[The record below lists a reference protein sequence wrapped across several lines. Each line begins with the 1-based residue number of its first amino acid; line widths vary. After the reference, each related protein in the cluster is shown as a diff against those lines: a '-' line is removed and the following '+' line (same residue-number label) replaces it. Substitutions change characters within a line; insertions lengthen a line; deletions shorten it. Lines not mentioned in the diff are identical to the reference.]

1 MDTNVKRREW
11 VKTAA
16 IIFLAV
22 LLVLTFFSNTI
33 MNASLPEV
41 ATQQVTQGTINAKI
55 RASGTITANETYNVK
70 LAQSR
75 KIESVKCKVGQA
87 VNAGDVLFVL
97 EAQES
102 DELKQ
107 AKADLE
113 SKELDYQKSLIT
125 ASNDSA
131 QEDRDVQK
139 LRDAYNEAL
148 TIYNQYSSMDA
159 SQIATAK
166 AKADAKKK
174 ELDRAKKDAD
184 EALAEAQADED
195 YTTAKAE
202 IATLEGTITSK
213 KADMDSLQEQIDDL
227 NLNGSTTPSELT
239 QEIQAK
245 QTELDKLLG
254 KYARKL
260 ASYETDYKYLSD
272 LADGRES
279 IMQAYVD
286 DLTLLAKKLSEK
298 GVGKPTY
305 SEDGTEIP
313 ATLSAEDRAK
323 QLKIAYTELKPYY
336 DEKAKLEEE
345 LAALKDQMKG
355 AEEDVTVNEQIDK
368 LQKKYNKAASELAT
382 AKTKLSSAKRSVE
395 TQEAL
400 IKRLKAHADELA
412 EQVEDQADV
421 ISDLESASSA
431 AETVKTAKTALE
443 DKLFEMNKGDTV
455 ALDMQAAKKAIEE
468 AKANIEKLTKDA
480 DAQEVTAKVGGT
492 IASVTVT
499 AGDTASADT
508 AIATINQ
515 TDRGFTVKLSI
526 TNEQAKKV
534 KVGDTAELVN
544 YWGDATATLE
554 TIGNDPQNPQ
564 KNRQLTFRL
573 TGSDI
578 QPDSNITLA
587 IGQQSASY
595 DAIVPTS
602 AIRTDNNGSF
612 VLAIVSKSTPL
623 STRYTATRVDVQVL
637 ASDDKS
643 SAVSGI
649 GSGEFVITTSTKP
662 IEAGTQVRLAENG

>member
-102 DELKQ
+102 DELKA
-107 AKADLE
+107 AKTDLE
-113 SKELDYQKSLIT
+113 AKELDYQKSLIT

-148 TIYNQYSSMDA
+148 TIYNQYSSMDPSSIA
-159 SQIATAK
+159 VAKIKAEETLKEYNKDLETAQKALDTIKNSTEYKNLESQIADLEKTLEPLKTAADSAKATLEATLESLYTGDWDKISDVEDVIDDCNDRITSAQDAIKRALSSNPEVTLNKYLYLVDKYEDDYLRVLAIFGNNTDAAKVAIIESPNSQQFKQKLIEGNYADEKTVDAVADPLITAFSSLYEYYSLAEADVIKLSK
-166 AKADAKKK
+166 AKAELAYAEAYLAYKKAAVGSEDLQK
-174 ELDRAKKDAD
+174 KYKVKQSEIERYELDVERAQQNVNDQKEK
-184 EALAEAQADED
+184 
-195 YTTAKAE
+195 
-202 IATLEGTITSK
+202 
-213 KADMDSLQEQIDDL
+213 
-227 NLNGSTTPSELT
+227 
-239 QEIQAK
+239 
-245 QTELDKLLG
+245 
-254 KYARKL
+254 
-260 ASYETDYKYLSD
+260 
-272 LADGRES
+272 
-279 IMQAYVD
+279 VD
-286 DLTLLAKKLSEK
+286 DLT
-298 GVGKPTY
+298 
-305 SEDGTEIP
+305 
-313 ATLSAEDRAK
+313 SA
-323 QLKIAYTELKPYY
+323 
-336 DEKAKLEEE
+336 
-345 LAALKDQMKG
+345 
-355 AEEDVTVNEQIDK
+355 
-368 LQKKYNKAASELAT
+368 AT
-382 AKTKLSSAKRSVE
+382 A
-395 TQEAL
+395 
-400 IKRLKAHADELA
+400 AD
-412 EQVEDQADV
+412 
-421 ISDLESASSA
+421 
-431 AETVKTAKTALE
+431 TVKSTKTALE
-443 DKLFEMNKGDTV
+443 DKLFEMNKGDTA

-515 TDRGFTVKLSI
+515 TDRGFTVKISI

-649 GSGEFVITTSTKP
+649 GSGEFVVTTSTKP

>member
-102 DELKQ
+102 DELKA
-107 AKADLE
+107 AKTDLE
-113 SKELDYQKSLIT
+113 AKELDYQKSLIT

-148 TIYNQYSSMDA
+148 TIYNQYSSMDPSSIA
-159 SQIATAK
+159 VAKIKAEETLKEYNKDLETAQKELQAAQNNEEYKNIEAQITELETKLEPLKTAVDKAKENVETVTQRTFDGNTDSVSSLEKQIAKCKEDIKTALG
-166 AKADAKKK
+166 D
-174 ELDRAKKDAD
+174 LDAD
-184 EALAEAQADED
+184 RYEYLAN
-195 YTTAKAE
+195 K
-202 IATLEGTITSK
+202 
-213 KADMDSLQEQIDDL
+213 
-227 NLNGSTTPSELT
+227 
-239 QEIQAK
+239 
-245 QTELDKLLG
+245 
-254 KYARKL
+254 
-260 ASYETDYKYLSD
+260 YETDYLLLLRLYSNNYTEINNDLNEEGLGNLQKKLIDSGNATSLNASSRADELKIAYANLKDYYAKVSDKQEKLSELNAKLAYAEAKKEYDDAKSGSESLQTKYDTMKAALERYQLD
-272 LADGRES
+272 VERAQQNVDDQKEK
-279 IMQAYVD
+279 VD
-286 DLTLLAKKLSEK
+286 DLT
-298 GVGKPTY
+298 
-305 SEDGTEIP
+305 
-313 ATLSAEDRAK
+313 SA
-323 QLKIAYTELKPYY
+323 
-336 DEKAKLEEE
+336 
-345 LAALKDQMKG
+345 
-355 AEEDVTVNEQIDK
+355 
-368 LQKKYNKAASELAT
+368 AT
-382 AKTKLSSAKRSVE
+382 A
-395 TQEAL
+395 
-400 IKRLKAHADELA
+400 AD
-412 EQVEDQADV
+412 
-421 ISDLESASSA
+421 
-431 AETVKTAKTALE
+431 TVKSTKTALE
-443 DKLFEMNKGDTV
+443 DKLFEMNKGDTA

-515 TDRGFTVKLSI
+515 TDRGFTVKISI

-554 TIGNDPQNPQ
+554 AIGNDPQNPQ

>member
-102 DELKQ
+102 DELKA
-107 AKADLE
+107 AKTDLE
-113 SKELDYQKSLIT
+113 AKELDYQKSLIT

-148 TIYNQYSSMDA
+148 TIYNQYSSMDPSSIA
-159 SQIATAK
+159 VAKIKAEEALKEYNKDLETAQKALDTIKNSTEYKNLESQIADLEKTLEPLKTAADSAKATLEATLESLYTGDWDKISDVEDVIDDCNDRITSAQDAIKRALSSNPEVTLNKYLYLVDKYEDDYLRVLAIFGNNTDAAKAAIIESPNSQQFKQKLIEGNYADEKTVDTVADPLITAFSSLYEYYSLAEADVIKLSK
-166 AKADAKKK
+166 AKAELAYAEAYLAYKKAAVGSEDLQK
-174 ELDRAKKDAD
+174 KYKVKQSEIERYELDVERAQQNVNDQKEK
-184 EALAEAQADED
+184 
-195 YTTAKAE
+195 
-202 IATLEGTITSK
+202 
-213 KADMDSLQEQIDDL
+213 
-227 NLNGSTTPSELT
+227 
-239 QEIQAK
+239 
-245 QTELDKLLG
+245 
-254 KYARKL
+254 
-260 ASYETDYKYLSD
+260 
-272 LADGRES
+272 
-279 IMQAYVD
+279 VD
-286 DLTLLAKKLSEK
+286 DLT
-298 GVGKPTY
+298 
-305 SEDGTEIP
+305 
-313 ATLSAEDRAK
+313 SA
-323 QLKIAYTELKPYY
+323 
-336 DEKAKLEEE
+336 
-345 LAALKDQMKG
+345 
-355 AEEDVTVNEQIDK
+355 
-368 LQKKYNKAASELAT
+368 AT
-382 AKTKLSSAKRSVE
+382 A
-395 TQEAL
+395 
-400 IKRLKAHADELA
+400 AD
-412 EQVEDQADV
+412 
-421 ISDLESASSA
+421 
-431 AETVKTAKTALE
+431 TVKSTKTALE
-443 DKLFEMNKGDTV
+443 DKLFEMNKGDTA

-515 TDRGFTVKLSI
+515 TDRGFTVKISI

-554 TIGNDPQNPQ
+554 TIGNDPQSPQ

-587 IGQQSASY
+587 IGQKSASY

>member
-102 DELKQ
+102 DELKA
-107 AKADLE
+107 AKTDLE
-113 SKELDYQKSLIT
+113 AKELDYQKSLIT

-148 TIYNQYSSMDA
+148 TIYNQYSSMDPSSIA
-159 SQIATAK
+159 VAKIKAEETLKEYNKDLETAQKALDTIKNSTEYKNLESQIADLEKTLEPLKTAADSAKATLEATLESLYTGDWDKISDVEDVIDDCNDRITSAQDAIKRALSSNPEVTLNKYLYLVDKYEDDYLRVLAIFGNNTDAAKVAIIESPNSQQFKQKLIEGNYADEKTVDAVADPLITAFSSLYEYYSLAEADVIKLSK
-166 AKADAKKK
+166 AKAELAYAEAYLAYKKAAVGSEDLQK
-174 ELDRAKKDAD
+174 KYKVKQSEIERYELDVERAQQNVNDQKEK
-184 EALAEAQADED
+184 
-195 YTTAKAE
+195 
-202 IATLEGTITSK
+202 
-213 KADMDSLQEQIDDL
+213 
-227 NLNGSTTPSELT
+227 
-239 QEIQAK
+239 
-245 QTELDKLLG
+245 
-254 KYARKL
+254 
-260 ASYETDYKYLSD
+260 
-272 LADGRES
+272 
-279 IMQAYVD
+279 VD
-286 DLTLLAKKLSEK
+286 DLT
-298 GVGKPTY
+298 
-305 SEDGTEIP
+305 
-313 ATLSAEDRAK
+313 SA
-323 QLKIAYTELKPYY
+323 
-336 DEKAKLEEE
+336 
-345 LAALKDQMKG
+345 
-355 AEEDVTVNEQIDK
+355 
-368 LQKKYNKAASELAT
+368 AT
-382 AKTKLSSAKRSVE
+382 A
-395 TQEAL
+395 
-400 IKRLKAHADELA
+400 AD
-412 EQVEDQADV
+412 
-421 ISDLESASSA
+421 
-431 AETVKTAKTALE
+431 TVKSTKTALE
-443 DKLFEMNKGDTV
+443 DKLFEMNKGDTA

-515 TDRGFTVKLSI
+515 TDRGFTVKISI

-587 IGQQSASY
+587 IGQKSASY

>member
-1 MDTNVKRREW
+1 M
-11 VKTAA
+11 
-16 IIFLAV
+16 
-22 LLVLTFFSNTI
+22 
-33 MNASLPEV
+33 
-41 ATQQVTQGTINAKI
+41 
-55 RASGTITANETYNVK
+55 
-70 LAQSR
+70 
-75 KIESVKCKVGQA
+75 
-87 VNAGDVLFVL
+87 
-97 EAQES
+97 
-102 DELKQ
+102 
-107 AKADLE
+107 
-113 SKELDYQKSLIT
+113 
-125 ASNDSA
+125 
-131 QEDRDVQK
+131 QK

-148 TIYNQYSSMDA
+148 TIYNQYSFMDPSSIA
-159 SQIATAK
+159 VAKIKAEEALKEYNKDLEAAQKTLDTIKNSTEYKNLESQIADLEKTLEPLKTAADSAKATLEATLESLYTGDWDKISDVEDVIDDCNDRITSAQKAIEGALSSNPEVTLNKYLYLVDKYEDDYLRVLAIFKNNTDAAKTAIESPNSQQFKQKLIEENYADEKTVDAVADPLITAFNSLYEYYSLAKADVIKLSK
-166 AKADAKKK
+166 AKA
-174 ELDRAKKDAD
+174 ELAY
-184 EALAEAQADED
+184 AEAYLA
-195 YTTAKAE
+195 Y
-202 IATLEGTITSK
+202 K
-213 KADMDSLQEQIDDL
+213 KA
-227 NLNGSTTPSELT
+227 
-239 QEIQAK
+239 A
-245 QTELDKLLG
+245 
-254 KYARKL
+254 
-260 ASYETDYKYLSD
+260 
-272 LADGRES
+272 
-279 IMQAYVD
+279 
-286 DLTLLAKKLSEK
+286 
-298 GVGKPTY
+298 VG
-305 SEDGTEIP
+305 SED
-313 ATLSAEDRAK
+313 
-323 QLKIAYTELKPYY
+323 
-336 DEKAKLEEE
+336 
-345 LAALKDQMKG
+345 
-355 AEEDVTVNEQIDK
+355 
-368 LQKKYNKAASELAT
+368 LQKKYKEKQAEIERYELDVERAQQNVNDQKEKVDNLTSAAT
-382 AKTKLSSAKRSVE
+382 A
-395 TQEAL
+395 
-400 IKRLKAHADELA
+400 AD
-412 EQVEDQADV
+412 
-421 ISDLESASSA
+421 
-431 AETVKTAKTALE
+431 TVKSTKTALE
-443 DKLFEMNKGDTV
+443 DKLFEMNKGDTA

-515 TDRGFTVKLSI
+515 TDRGFTVKISI

-587 IGQQSASY
+587 IGQKSASY

>member
-70 LAQSR
+70 LTQSR
-75 KIESVKCKVGQA
+75 KIESVKCKVGQEVA
-87 VNAGDVLFVL
+87 AGDVLFVL

-113 SKELDYQKSLIT
+113 AKELDYQKSLIT
-125 ASNDSA
+125 ASNGTA
-131 QEDRDVQK
+131 QENRDVQK

-148 TIYNQYSSMDA
+148 TIYNQYSNMDP
-159 SQIATAK
+159 SGIAVAK
-166 AKADAKKK
+166 IKAEEALK
-174 ELDRAKKDAD
+174 EAKKDLEQAQKD
-184 EALAEAQADED
+184 LQAAQNSEEYKNIEAQITELETKLEPLKTAVDKAKENVETVTQRTFDGKTDSISSLNQQIKKCKDEIKTALGDLDADRYEYLANKYEAD
-195 YTTAKAE
+195 YLLLLRIYGNNYSE
-202 IATLEGTITSK
+202 IENDLSDAGLEELQKKLINTGNAT
-213 KADMDSLQEQIDDL
+213 SLNASTRADDL
-227 NLNGSTTPSELT
+227 KIAYANLREYYEKVSDKQELLSELNAKL
-239 QEIQAK
+239 EYAQAK
-245 QTELDKLLG
+245 KEYDDAKSGSENLQT
-254 KYARKL
+254 KYDSMKAALERYQL
-260 ASYETDYKYLSD
+260 AVERAQSD
-272 LADGRES
+272 VDDQQEK
-279 IMQAYVD
+279 VD
-286 DLTLLAKKLSEK
+286 DLT
-298 GVGKPTY
+298 
-305 SEDGTEIP
+305 
-313 ATLSAEDRAK
+313 SAA
-323 QLKIAYTELKPYY
+323 
-336 DEKAKLEEE
+336 
-345 LAALKDQMKG
+345 
-355 AEEDVTVNEQIDK
+355 
-368 LQKKYNKAASELAT
+368 
-382 AKTKLSSAKRSVE
+382 
-395 TQEAL
+395 
-400 IKRLKAHADELA
+400 
-412 EQVEDQADV
+412 
-421 ISDLESASSA
+421 SA
-431 AETVKTAKTALE
+431 AETLKSAKTALE
-443 DKLFEMNKGDTV
+443 DKLFEVNQGDTA
-455 ALDMQAAKKAIEE
+455 ALDMQAAKKAIED

-492 IASVTVT
+492 IASVNVT
-499 AGDTASADT
+499 AGDTAGADT

-515 TDRGFTVKLSI
+515 TDRGFTVKISV

-564 KNRQLTFRL
+564 KNRLLTFRL

-587 IGQQSASY
+587 IGQKSASY

-602 AIRTDNNGSF
+602 AIRQDNNGSF

>member
-102 DELKQ
+102 DELKA
-107 AKADLE
+107 AKTDLE
-113 SKELDYQKSLIT
+113 AKELDYQKSLIN

-148 TIYNQYSSMDA
+148 AIYSQYSSMDPSSIA
-159 SQIATAK
+159 VAKIKAEEALKEYNKDLETAQKELQAAQNNEEYKNIEAQITELETKLEPLKTAVDKAKENVETVTQRTFDGNTDSVSSLEKQIAKCKEDIKTALG
-166 AKADAKKK
+166 D
-174 ELDRAKKDAD
+174 LDAD
-184 EALAEAQADED
+184 RYEYLAN
-195 YTTAKAE
+195 K
-202 IATLEGTITSK
+202 
-213 KADMDSLQEQIDDL
+213 
-227 NLNGSTTPSELT
+227 
-239 QEIQAK
+239 
-245 QTELDKLLG
+245 
-254 KYARKL
+254 
-260 ASYETDYKYLSD
+260 YETDYLLLLRLYSNNYTEINNDLNEEGLGNLQKKLIDSGNATSLNASSRADELKIAYANLKDYYAKVSDKQEKLSELNAKLAYAEAKKEYDDAKSGSESLQTKYDTMKAALERYQLD
-272 LADGRES
+272 VERAQQNVDDQKEK
-279 IMQAYVD
+279 VD
-286 DLTLLAKKLSEK
+286 DLT
-298 GVGKPTY
+298 
-305 SEDGTEIP
+305 
-313 ATLSAEDRAK
+313 SA
-323 QLKIAYTELKPYY
+323 
-336 DEKAKLEEE
+336 
-345 LAALKDQMKG
+345 
-355 AEEDVTVNEQIDK
+355 
-368 LQKKYNKAASELAT
+368 AT
-382 AKTKLSSAKRSVE
+382 A
-395 TQEAL
+395 
-400 IKRLKAHADELA
+400 AD
-412 EQVEDQADV
+412 
-421 ISDLESASSA
+421 
-431 AETVKTAKTALE
+431 TVKSTKTALE
-443 DKLFEMNKGDTV
+443 DKLFEMNKGDTA

-492 IASVTVT
+492 IASVNVT
-499 AGDTASADT
+499 AGDTAGADT

-515 TDRGFTVKLSI
+515 TDRGFTVKISI

-587 IGQQSASY
+587 IGQKSASY

>member
-102 DELKQ
+102 DELKA
-107 AKADLE
+107 AKTDLE
-113 SKELDYQKSLIT
+113 AKELDYQKSLIT

-148 TIYNQYSSMDA
+148 TIYSQYSSMDA
-159 SQIATAK
+159 SQIATEK
-166 AKADAKKK
+166 AKAEKKLNELTKESERAQK
-174 ELDRAKKDAD
+174 ELTNAQND
-184 EALAEAQADED
+184 EEYTKISGEISALE
-195 YTTAKAE
+195 
-202 IATLEGTITSK
+202 ATLEPLKTAKETAEKALEDMRASTPGRSETSK
-213 KADMDSLQEQIDDL
+213 SLKRKIQDTQDQIDTILQQNNGSDERYAELIAKYEDSYLLLQEISGSRTDVMEAYCQDL
-227 NLNGSTTPSELT
+227 DLLIKKLISSGN
-239 QEIQAK
+239 AK
-245 QTELDKLLG
+245 DEDSARLLG
-254 KYARKL
+254 EKLQEAYASLK
-260 ASYETDYKYLSD
+260 SYYKVVSD
-272 LADGRES
+272 L
-279 IMQAYVD
+279 Q
-286 DLTLLAKKLSEK
+286 
-298 GVGKPTY
+298 
-305 SEDGTEIP
+305 
-313 ATLSAEDRAK
+313 
-323 QLKIAYTELKPYY
+323 
-336 DEKAKLEEE
+336 EE
-345 LAALKDQMKG
+345 LAVYKAQLTYVEARD
-355 AEEDVTVNEQIDK
+355 AYDEADSNTETLRER
-368 LQKKYNKAASELAT
+368 YNSLKAAIERLEIAVENAKDAVDEQTEVVSDLGKAADNAT
-382 AKTKLSSAKRSVE
+382 A
-395 TQEAL
+395 
-400 IKRLKAHADELA
+400 
-412 EQVEDQADV
+412 
-421 ISDLESASSA
+421 
-431 AETVKTAKTALE
+431 VKTAKEALE
-443 DKLFEMNKGDTV
+443 DKLFEMNKGDTA

-515 TDRGFTVKLSI
+515 TDRGFTVKISI

-587 IGQQSASY
+587 IGQKSASY

-612 VLAIVSKSTPL
+612 VLAIVSKSPPL

>member
-102 DELKQ
+102 DELKA
-107 AKADLE
+107 AKTDLE
-113 SKELDYQKSLIT
+113 AKELDYQKSLIT

-148 TIYNQYSSMDA
+148 TIYNQYSSMDPSSIA
-159 SQIATAK
+159 VAKIKAEETLKEYNKDLETAQKALDTIKNSTEYKNLESQIADLEKTLEPLKTAADSAKATLEATLESLYTGDWDKISDVEDVIDDCNDRITSAQKAIEGALSSNPEVTLNKYLYLVDKYEDDYLRVLAIFKNNTDAAKTAIESPNSQQFKQKLIEENYADEKTVDAVADPLITAFNSLYEYYSLAKADVIKLSK
-166 AKADAKKK
+166 AKAELAYAEAYLAYKKAAVGSEDLQK
-174 ELDRAKKDAD
+174 KYKVKQSEIERYELDVERA
-184 EALAEAQADED
+184 Q
-195 YTTAKAE
+195 
-202 IATLEGTITSK
+202 
-213 KADMDSLQEQIDDL
+213 QNVDDQK
-227 NLNGSTTPSELT
+227 E
-239 QEIQAK
+239 K
-245 QTELDKLLG
+245 
-254 KYARKL
+254 
-260 ASYETDYKYLSD
+260 
-272 LADGRES
+272 
-279 IMQAYVD
+279 VD
-286 DLTLLAKKLSEK
+286 DLT
-298 GVGKPTY
+298 
-305 SEDGTEIP
+305 
-313 ATLSAEDRAK
+313 SA
-323 QLKIAYTELKPYY
+323 
-336 DEKAKLEEE
+336 
-345 LAALKDQMKG
+345 
-355 AEEDVTVNEQIDK
+355 
-368 LQKKYNKAASELAT
+368 AT
-382 AKTKLSSAKRSVE
+382 A
-395 TQEAL
+395 
-400 IKRLKAHADELA
+400 AD
-412 EQVEDQADV
+412 
-421 ISDLESASSA
+421 
-431 AETVKTAKTALE
+431 TVKSTKTALE
-443 DKLFEMNKGDTV
+443 DKLFEMNKGDTA

-515 TDRGFTVKLSI
+515 TDRGFTVKISI

-602 AIRTDNNGSF
+602 AIRQDNNGSF

>member
-11 VKTAA
+11 VKTVA

-55 RASGTITANETYNVK
+55 RASGTIAANETYNVK
-70 LAQSR
+70 ITQTR
-75 KIESVKCKVGQA
+75 KIESVKCKVGQE

-107 AKADLE
+107 AKTDLE
-113 SKELDYQKSLIT
+113 TLELNYQKSLIE
-125 ASNDSA
+125 ASNGTA

-148 TIYNQYSSMDA
+148 AIYSQYSTMDA

-174 ELDRAKKDAD
+174 ELDRAKKEAD
-184 EALAEAQADED
+184 EALAEAQSDED
-195 YTTAKAE
+195 YTTAKAN
-202 IATLEGTITSK
+202 IATLEAQITSLETEIDGYDEQIKELKTTGGNTAGGPRDEIEKKQQELNKLLTTYASKLSAYQNDYDFFCNLVDEDDREAYSVVGSGDALIASALVDRGWSSDEATK
-213 KADMDSLQEQIDDL
+213 KA
-227 NLNGSTTPSELT
+227 PEL
-239 QEIQAK
+239 
-245 QTELDKLLG
+245 
-254 KYARKL
+254 R
-260 ASYETDYKYLSD
+260 
-272 LADGRES
+272 
-279 IMQAYVD
+279 
-286 DLTLLAKKLSEK
+286 
-298 GVGKPTY
+298 
-305 SEDGTEIP
+305 
-313 ATLSAEDRAK
+313 
-323 QLKIAYTELKPYY
+323 IAYNELKSYY
-336 DEKAKLEEE
+336 SDKKELEAEIE
-345 LAALKDQMKG
+345 ALREQLG
-355 AEEDVTVNEQIDK
+355 NTETPISTQEQIDK
-368 LQKKYNKAASELAT
+368 LNEKKSTASTKLT
-382 AKTKLSSAKRSVE
+382 KTKRELSSTKSSVE
-395 TQEAL
+395 TQEGL
-400 IKRLKAHADELA
+400 IKRLKTQSDDLA
-412 EQVEDQADV
+412 SQVEDQADV
-421 ISDLESASSA
+421 VSDLESASSA
-431 AETVKTAKTALE
+431 AETVKSAKTALE
-443 DKLFEMNKGDTV
+443 DKLFEVNQGDTA
-455 ALDMQAAKKAIEE
+455 ALDMQAAKKAIEDK
-468 AKANIEKLTKDA
+468 KADIEKLTKDA

-492 IASVTVT
+492 IASVNVT
-499 AGDTASADT
+499 AGDTASADNPL
-508 AIATINQ
+508 ATINQ
-515 TDRGFTVKLSI
+515 TDRGFTVKISI

-587 IGQQSASY
+587 IGQKSASY

>member
-11 VKTAA
+11 VKTVA

-55 RASGTITANETYNVK
+55 RASGTIAANETYNVK
-70 LAQSR
+70 LTQTR

-107 AKADLE
+107 AKTDLE
-113 SKELDYQKSLIT
+113 TLELNYQKSLIE
-125 ASNDSA
+125 ASNGNA

-148 TIYNQYSSMDA
+148 TIYHQYSSMDPSSIA
-159 SQIATAK
+159 VAKIRAEEKQKELNKELEEAQKALETIKNSEEYKNLETEIADLEKKAEPLKTAAGQAKAALEATIEKLFTENLTDVSQIKRRNNTWQDDVDTARKALERTIESKGESLDRYLYLANKYESDYLFLIRLYEGNSHDAKAAIESGDLATKLVKDGFETNETVASRVSALSDAYTNLNVYYEGEDTETQMIALAK
-166 AKADAKKK
+166 AKAYLAYGEAYLAYKEAVSGTEELQQRYDAKK
-174 ELDRAKKDAD
+174 
-184 EALAEAQADED
+184 AEVER
-195 YTTAKAE
+195 Y
-202 IATLEGTITSK
+202 
-213 KADMDSLQEQIDDL
+213 
-227 NLNGSTTPSELT
+227 
-239 QEIQAK
+239 
-245 QTELDKLLG
+245 
-254 KYARKL
+254 
-260 ASYETDYKYLSD
+260 
-272 LADGRES
+272 
-279 IMQAYVD
+279 
-286 DLTLLAKKLSEK
+286 
-298 GVGKPTY
+298 
-305 SEDGTEIP
+305 
-313 ATLSAEDRAK
+313 
-323 QLKIAYTELKPYY
+323 
-336 DEKAKLEEE
+336 E
-345 LAALKDQMKG
+345 LAVERAQNAVNDQKD
-355 AEEDVTVNEQIDK
+355 TVEK
-368 LQKKYNKAASELAT
+368 LTSAASAAGT
-382 AKTKLSSAKRSVE
+382 
-395 TQEAL
+395 
-400 IKRLKAHADELA
+400 LK
-412 EQVEDQADV
+412 
-421 ISDLESASSA
+421 S
-431 AETVKTAKTALE
+431 AKTALE
-443 DKLFEMNKGDTV
+443 DKIFETNKGDTA
-455 ALDMQAAKKAIEE
+455 ALDMQAAKKAIEDK
-468 AKANIEKLTKDA
+468 KADIEKLTKDA
-480 DAQEVTAKVGGT
+480 DAQEITAKVGGT
-492 IASVTVT
+492 IASVNVT
-499 AGDTASADT
+499 AGDTASADNPL
-508 AIATINQ
+508 ATINQ
-515 TDRGFTVKLSI
+515 TDRGFTVKISI

-564 KNRQLTFRL
+564 KNRLLTFRL

-587 IGQQSASY
+587 IGQKSASY

>member
-102 DELKQ
+102 DELKA
-107 AKADLE
+107 AKTDLE
-113 SKELDYQKSLIT
+113 AKELDYQKSLIT

-148 TIYNQYSSMDA
+148 TIYNQYSSMDPSSIA
-159 SQIATAK
+159 VAKIKAEEALKECNKDLEAAQKELQAAQNNEEYKNIEAQITELQTKLEPLKTAVDKAKENVETVTQRTFDGNTDSVSSLEKQIAKCKEDIKTALGDLDADRYEYLANK
-166 AKADAKKK
+166 YEADYLLLLRLYGNNYTEINNDLNEEGLGNLQKKLIDSGNATSLNASSRADELKIAYANLKDYYAKVSDKQEKLSELNAKLAYAEAKKEYDDAKSGS
-174 ELDRAKKDAD
+174 E
-184 EALAEAQADED
+184 
-195 YTTAKAE
+195 
-202 IATLEGTITSK
+202 
-213 KADMDSLQEQIDDL
+213 SLQTKYDTMKAALERYQLDVERAQQNVDDQK
-227 NLNGSTTPSELT
+227 E
-239 QEIQAK
+239 K
-245 QTELDKLLG
+245 
-254 KYARKL
+254 
-260 ASYETDYKYLSD
+260 
-272 LADGRES
+272 
-279 IMQAYVD
+279 VD
-286 DLTLLAKKLSEK
+286 DLT
-298 GVGKPTY
+298 
-305 SEDGTEIP
+305 
-313 ATLSAEDRAK
+313 SA
-323 QLKIAYTELKPYY
+323 
-336 DEKAKLEEE
+336 
-345 LAALKDQMKG
+345 
-355 AEEDVTVNEQIDK
+355 
-368 LQKKYNKAASELAT
+368 AT
-382 AKTKLSSAKRSVE
+382 A
-395 TQEAL
+395 
-400 IKRLKAHADELA
+400 AD
-412 EQVEDQADV
+412 
-421 ISDLESASSA
+421 
-431 AETVKTAKTALE
+431 TVKSTKTALE
-443 DKLFEMNKGDTV
+443 DKLFEMNKGDTA

-515 TDRGFTVKLSI
+515 TDRGFTVKISI

-534 KVGDTAELVN
+534 KVADTAELVN

-612 VLAIVSKSTPL
+612 VLAFVSKSTPL

>member
-102 DELKQ
+102 DELKA
-107 AKADLE
+107 AKTDLE
-113 SKELDYQKSLIT
+113 AKELDYQKSLIN

-148 TIYNQYSSMDA
+148 AIYSQYSSMDPSSIA
-159 SQIATAK
+159 VAKIKAEEALKEYNKDLEAAQKELQAAQNNEEYKNIEAQITELETKLEPLKTAVDKAKENVETVTQRTFDGNTDSVSSLEKQIAKCKEDIKTALG
-166 AKADAKKK
+166 D
-174 ELDRAKKDAD
+174 LDAD
-184 EALAEAQADED
+184 RYEYLAN
-195 YTTAKAE
+195 K
-202 IATLEGTITSK
+202 
-213 KADMDSLQEQIDDL
+213 
-227 NLNGSTTPSELT
+227 
-239 QEIQAK
+239 
-245 QTELDKLLG
+245 
-254 KYARKL
+254 
-260 ASYETDYKYLSD
+260 YETDYLLLLRLYSNNYTEINNDLNEEGLGNLQKKLIDSGNATSLNASSRADELKIAYANLKDYYAKVSDKQEKLSELNAKLAYAEAKKEYDDAKSGSESLQTKYDTMKAALERYQLD
-272 LADGRES
+272 VERAQQNVDDQKEK
-279 IMQAYVD
+279 VD
-286 DLTLLAKKLSEK
+286 DLT
-298 GVGKPTY
+298 
-305 SEDGTEIP
+305 
-313 ATLSAEDRAK
+313 SA
-323 QLKIAYTELKPYY
+323 
-336 DEKAKLEEE
+336 
-345 LAALKDQMKG
+345 
-355 AEEDVTVNEQIDK
+355 
-368 LQKKYNKAASELAT
+368 AT
-382 AKTKLSSAKRSVE
+382 A
-395 TQEAL
+395 
-400 IKRLKAHADELA
+400 AD
-412 EQVEDQADV
+412 
-421 ISDLESASSA
+421 
-431 AETVKTAKTALE
+431 TVKSTKTALE
-443 DKLFEMNKGDTV
+443 DKLFEMNKGDTA

-492 IASVTVT
+492 IASVNVT
-499 AGDTASADT
+499 AGDTAGADT

-515 TDRGFTVKLSI
+515 TDRGFTVKISI

>member
-102 DELKQ
+102 DELKT
-107 AKADLE
+107 AKTDLE
-113 SKELDYQKSLIT
+113 AKELDYQKSLIN

-148 TIYNQYSSMDA
+148 TIYNQYSSMDPSSIA
-159 SQIATAK
+159 VAKIKAEETLKEYNKDLEAAQKELQAAQNNEEYKNIEAQITELEQKAAPLKTASDQAKSALEDTLESLFTENLTTVSQIKRRNTEWKRNVETARSNLEDAISSAGTLDRYLYLANKYEENYLLLIRLCGSSEAAGNALQNSSELEAKLISEGYATKETVSSMISDFNDAYINLDPYYKDGNTADLMQELAK
-166 AKADAKKK
+166 AKAYLAYGEAYLAYK
-174 ELDRAKKDAD
+174 EATEGSEELRTKYDSMKAALERYQLAVERA
-184 EALAEAQADED
+184 Q
-195 YTTAKAE
+195 
-202 IATLEGTITSK
+202 
-213 KADMDSLQEQIDDL
+213 QNVDDQK
-227 NLNGSTTPSELT
+227 E
-239 QEIQAK
+239 K
-245 QTELDKLLG
+245 
-254 KYARKL
+254 
-260 ASYETDYKYLSD
+260 
-272 LADGRES
+272 
-279 IMQAYVD
+279 VD
-286 DLTLLAKKLSEK
+286 DLT
-298 GVGKPTY
+298 
-305 SEDGTEIP
+305 
-313 ATLSAEDRAK
+313 SA
-323 QLKIAYTELKPYY
+323 
-336 DEKAKLEEE
+336 
-345 LAALKDQMKG
+345 
-355 AEEDVTVNEQIDK
+355 
-368 LQKKYNKAASELAT
+368 AT
-382 AKTKLSSAKRSVE
+382 A
-395 TQEAL
+395 
-400 IKRLKAHADELA
+400 AD
-412 EQVEDQADV
+412 
-421 ISDLESASSA
+421 
-431 AETVKTAKTALE
+431 TVKSTKTALE
-443 DKLFEMNKGDTV
+443 DKLFEMNKGDTA

-515 TDRGFTVKLSI
+515 TDRGFTVKISI

-587 IGQQSASY
+587 IGQKSASY

-643 SAVSGI
+643 SAISGI

>member
-102 DELKQ
+102 DELKA
-107 AKADLE
+107 AKTDLE
-113 SKELDYQKSLIT
+113 AKELDYQKSLIT

-148 TIYNQYSSMDA
+148 TIYNQYSSMDPSSIA
-159 SQIATAK
+159 VAKIKAEEALKEYNKDLEAAQKELQAAQNNEEYKNIEAQITELETKLEPLKTAVDKAKENVETVTQKSFDGKTDSISSLERQIADCKDTIKTTLGSDLDPERYEYLASK
-166 AKADAKKK
+166 YEEDYLLLLRIYGNDYTTIENDLAESDLTSLKTKLINTGNASTTEAGAKADALKIAYANLKPYYSKVSETQKELSVLIAKLAYAEAKK
-174 ELDRAKKDAD
+174 EYDDAKSGS
-184 EALAEAQADED
+184 E
-195 YTTAKAE
+195 
-202 IATLEGTITSK
+202 
-213 KADMDSLQEQIDDL
+213 SLQTKYDTMKAALERYQLDVERAQQNVDDQK
-227 NLNGSTTPSELT
+227 E
-239 QEIQAK
+239 K
-245 QTELDKLLG
+245 
-254 KYARKL
+254 
-260 ASYETDYKYLSD
+260 
-272 LADGRES
+272 
-279 IMQAYVD
+279 VD
-286 DLTLLAKKLSEK
+286 DLT
-298 GVGKPTY
+298 
-305 SEDGTEIP
+305 
-313 ATLSAEDRAK
+313 SA
-323 QLKIAYTELKPYY
+323 
-336 DEKAKLEEE
+336 
-345 LAALKDQMKG
+345 
-355 AEEDVTVNEQIDK
+355 
-368 LQKKYNKAASELAT
+368 AT
-382 AKTKLSSAKRSVE
+382 A
-395 TQEAL
+395 
-400 IKRLKAHADELA
+400 AD
-412 EQVEDQADV
+412 
-421 ISDLESASSA
+421 
-431 AETVKTAKTALE
+431 TVKSTKTALE
-443 DKLFEMNKGDTV
+443 DKLFEMNKGDTA

-492 IASVTVT
+492 IASVNVT
-499 AGDTASADT
+499 AGDTAGADT

-515 TDRGFTVKLSI
+515 TDRGFTVKISI

>member
-102 DELKQ
+102 DELKA
-107 AKADLE
+107 AKTDLE
-113 SKELDYQKSLIT
+113 AKELDYQKSLIT

-159 SQIATAK
+159 SQIAIEK
-166 AKADAKKK
+166 AKAEKKLNELTKDSERAQK
-174 ELDRAKKDAD
+174 ELTDAQND
-184 EALAEAQADED
+184 EE
-195 YTTAKAE
+195 YTKISGE
-202 IATLEGTITSK
+202 IASLEATLEPLKAAKDKAEKALADIGATIPNKSSK
-213 KADMDSLQEQIDDL
+213 KLKDDISAQEKEIDRIL
-227 NLNGSTTPSELT
+227 MTIGGG
-239 QEIQAK
+239 
-245 QTELDKLLG
+245 TEYAQLL
-254 KYARKL
+254 AEHE
-260 ASYETDYKYLSD
+260 AAYKYL
-272 LADGRES
+272 
-279 IMQAYVD
+279 QK
-286 DLTLLAKKLSEK
+286 LTDSRVGLMEMYCTTSE
-298 GVGKPTY
+298 GQRMLD
-305 SEDGTEIP
+305 ELIP
-313 ATLSAEDRAK
+313 AEANYTAR
-323 QLKIAYTELKPYY
+323 QLIAAYNALQPYY
-336 DEKAKLEEE
+336 DQVSEEQAELAKLKAQLTYAEAEEAYDEANSNTEE
-345 LAALKDQMKG
+345 LRERYNALKAAIERLQIAVDNAKD
-355 AEEDVTVNEQIDK
+355 AVDEQ
-368 LQKKYNKAASELAT
+368 T
-382 AKTKLSSAKRSVE
+382 GV
-395 TQEAL
+395 
-400 IKRLKAHADELA
+400 
-412 EQVEDQADV
+412 V
-421 ISDLESASSA
+421 SDLESASTA

-443 DKLFEMNKGDTV
+443 DKLFEMNKGDTA

-515 TDRGFTVKLSI
+515 TDRGFTVKISI

-587 IGQQSASY
+587 IGQKSASY

>member
-102 DELKQ
+102 DELKA
-107 AKADLE
+107 AKTDLE
-113 SKELDYQKSLIT
+113 AKELDYQKSLIN

-139 LRDAYNEAL
+139 LRDAYNDAL
-148 TIYNQYSSMDA
+148 VIYSQYSSMDA

-195 YTTAKAE
+195 YTTAKAN
-202 IATLEGTITSK
+202 IATLEAQIASFETEIDGYK
-213 KADMDSLQEQIDDL
+213 EQIKELQTTGGNTTGGPRDAIEKRQIQL
-227 NLNGSTTPSELT
+227 N
-239 QEIQAK
+239 
-245 QTELDKLLG
+245 KLLADNAIYTSDYDEADELLSG
-254 KYARKL
+254 NAATEENL
-260 ASYETDYKYLSD
+260 ANALMNKKGYT
-272 LADGRES
+272 
-279 IMQAYVD
+279 QAEAVQR
-286 DLTLLAKKLSEK
+286 A
-298 GVGKPTY
+298 
-305 SEDGTEIP
+305 
-313 ATLSAEDRAK
+313 AE
-323 QLKIAYTELKPYY
+323 LKIAYDQWTKYLT
-336 DEKAKLEEE
+336 DKAQLEEE
-345 LAALKDQMKG
+345 IRDLEKQLDNTETPISTQ
-355 AEEDVTVNEQIDK
+355 EQIDK
-368 LQKKYNKAASELAT
+368 LNEKINTANAKLKKANRDLTS
-382 AKTKLSSAKRSVE
+382 TKNTVE
-395 TQEAL
+395 SQENL

-421 ISDLESASSA
+421 ISDLESASTA

-443 DKLFEMNKGDTV
+443 DKLFEMNKGDTA

-499 AGDTASADT
+499 AGDTAGADT

-515 TDRGFTVKLSI
+515 TDRGFTVKISI

>member
-102 DELKQ
+102 DELKA
-107 AKADLE
+107 AKTDLE
-113 SKELDYQKSLIT
+113 AKELDYQKSLIT

-148 TIYNQYSSMDA
+148 TIYNQYSSMDPSSIA
-159 SQIATAK
+159 VAKIKAEEALKEYNKDLETAQKTLDTIKNSTEYKNLESQIADLEKTLEPLKTAADSAKATLEATLESLYTGDWDKISDVEDVIDDCNDRITSAQDAIKRALSSNPEVTLNKYLYLVDKYEDDYLRVLAIFGNNTDAAKAAIIESPNSQQFKQKLIEGNYADEKTVDAVADPLITAFSSLYEYYSLAEADVIKLSK
-166 AKADAKKK
+166 AKAELAYAEAYLAYKKAAVGSEDLQK
-174 ELDRAKKDAD
+174 KYKVKQSEIERYELDVERAQQNVNDQKEK
-184 EALAEAQADED
+184 
-195 YTTAKAE
+195 
-202 IATLEGTITSK
+202 
-213 KADMDSLQEQIDDL
+213 
-227 NLNGSTTPSELT
+227 
-239 QEIQAK
+239 
-245 QTELDKLLG
+245 
-254 KYARKL
+254 
-260 ASYETDYKYLSD
+260 
-272 LADGRES
+272 
-279 IMQAYVD
+279 VD
-286 DLTLLAKKLSEK
+286 DLT
-298 GVGKPTY
+298 
-305 SEDGTEIP
+305 
-313 ATLSAEDRAK
+313 SA
-323 QLKIAYTELKPYY
+323 
-336 DEKAKLEEE
+336 
-345 LAALKDQMKG
+345 
-355 AEEDVTVNEQIDK
+355 
-368 LQKKYNKAASELAT
+368 AT
-382 AKTKLSSAKRSVE
+382 A
-395 TQEAL
+395 
-400 IKRLKAHADELA
+400 AD
-412 EQVEDQADV
+412 
-421 ISDLESASSA
+421 
-431 AETVKTAKTALE
+431 TVKSTKTALE
-443 DKLFEMNKGDTV
+443 DKLFEMNKGDTA

-515 TDRGFTVKLSI
+515 TDRGFTVKISI

-612 VLAIVSKSTPL
+612 VLAIVSKSTTL

>member
-70 LAQSR
+70 LTQSR
-75 KIESVKCKVGQA
+75 KIESVKCKVGDTVA
-87 VNAGDVLFVL
+87 AGDVLFVL

-113 SKELDYQKSLIT
+113 SKELEYQKSLIT
-125 ASNDSA
+125 ASNTTA

-148 TIYNQYSSMDA
+148 TIYNQYSTLDA
-159 SQIATAK
+159 SQIATEK

-184 EALAEAQADED
+184 EELAEAQADED
-195 YTTAKAE
+195 YTTAKANIANLEAQVTSIQTE
-202 IATLEGTITSK
+202 IEGYE
-213 KADMDSLQEQIDDL
+213 EQIKELQQTGGNTAGGPKDAIEKKQIEL
-227 NLNGSTTPSELT
+227 NKILADNAVYKSDCEQAYNLLNGQEPTEENLT
-239 QEIQAK
+239 NALI
-245 QTELDKLLG
+245 
-254 KYARKL
+254 
-260 ASYETDYKYLSD
+260 
-272 LADGRES
+272 RE
-279 IMQAYVD
+279 
-286 DLTLLAKKLSEK
+286 
-298 GVGKPTY
+298 G
-305 SEDGTEIP
+305 
-313 ATLSAEDRAK
+313 LSAEDATERAK
-323 QLKIAYTELKPYY
+323 ELVIAYQQWTKYLENK
-336 DEKAKLEEE
+336 EKLEAEIKE
-345 LAALKDQMKG
+345 LEKQLDNTETPISTQ
-355 AEEDVTVNEQIDK
+355 EQIDK
-368 LQKKYNKAASELAT
+368 LNEKKNAADTKLT
-382 AKTKLSSAKRSVE
+382 KTKRELSSTKKSVE

-400 IKRLKAHADELA
+400 IKRLKAHAEDLA

-431 AETVKTAKTALE
+431 AETVKSAKTALE
-443 DKLFEMNKGDTV
+443 DKLFEVNQGDTA
-455 ALDMQAAKKAIEE
+455 ALDMQAAKKAIED
-468 AKANIEKLTKDA
+468 AKENIANLTKDA
-480 DAQEVTAKVGGT
+480 DAQEVTAKVAGT
-492 IASVTVT
+492 IASVSVT
-499 AGDTASADT
+499 AGDTAGADT
-508 AIATINQ
+508 PIATINQ
-515 TDRGFTVKLSI
+515 TDRGYTVKISV

-554 TIGNDPQNPQ
+554 SIGNDPQNPA
-564 KNRQLTFRL
+564 KNRQLTFTL

-587 IGQQSASY
+587 IGQKSASY

-602 AIRTDNNGSF
+602 AIRQDNNGSF

-649 GSGEFVITTSTKP
+649 GSGEFVVTTSTKP
-662 IEAGTQVRLAENG
+662 IEAGTQVRLAEDG

>member
-11 VKTAA
+11 VKTVA

-55 RASGTITANETYNVK
+55 RASGTIAANETYNVK
-70 LAQSR
+70 LTQTR
-75 KIESVKCKVGQA
+75 KIESVKCKVGQE

-107 AKADLE
+107 AKTDLE
-113 SKELDYQKSLIT
+113 TLELNYQKSLIE
-125 ASNDSA
+125 ASNGTA
-131 QEDRDVQK
+131 QENRDVQK

-148 TIYNQYSSMDA
+148 AIYSQYSTMDA

-166 AKADAKKK
+166 AKADAKQK
-174 ELDRAKKDAD
+174 ELEREKKKVDA
-184 EALAEAQADED
+184 ELADAQADEN
-195 YTTAKAE
+195 YTSAKTE
-202 IATLEGTITSK
+202 IATLEAQITALDTEIEGYTEQIKELQATGGNTAGGPKDEIEKKQLELNKLLTKYANALKAHKDNYDLFCKLVSEEDRSTYSQPETGDALIEDALIKAGWAVDEAAK
-213 KADMDSLQEQIDDL
+213 KAPELRIAYNELKAYHEEERTLRADIEALEEQLGNTETPISTEEQIKKLNEKINTAETKRRQAKKDL
-227 NLNGSTTPSELT
+227 NS
-239 QEIQAK
+239 K
-245 QTELDKLLG
+245 Q
-254 KYARKL
+254 
-260 ASYETDYKYLSD
+260 S
-272 LADGRES
+272 
-279 IMQAYVD
+279 
-286 DLTLLAKKLSEK
+286 
-298 GVGKPTY
+298 
-305 SEDGTEIP
+305 
-313 ATLSAEDRAK
+313 
-323 QLKIAYTELKPYY
+323 
-336 DEKAKLEEE
+336 
-345 LAALKDQMKG
+345 
-355 AEEDVTVNEQIDK
+355 
-368 LQKKYNKAASELAT
+368 
-382 AKTKLSSAKRSVE
+382 SVE
-395 TQEAL
+395 VQENL
-400 IKRLKAHADELA
+400 IKRLKTNSDDLAD
-412 EQVEDQADV
+412 QIEDQSAV
-421 ISDLESASSA
+421 VSNLESASSA
-431 AETVKTAKTALE
+431 AETVKNAKTALE
-443 DKLFEMNKGDTV
+443 DKLFEVNQGDTA
-455 ALDMQAAKKAIEE
+455 ALDMQAAKKAIEDK
-468 AKANIEKLTKDA
+468 KADIEKLTKDA
-480 DAQEVTAKVGGT
+480 DAQEITAKVGGT
-492 IASVTVT
+492 IASVSVT
-499 AGDTASADT
+499 AGDTASADNPL
-508 AIATINQ
+508 ATINQ
-515 TDRGFTVKLSI
+515 TDRGFTVKISI

-564 KNRQLTFRL
+564 KNRLLTFRL

-587 IGQQSASY
+587 IGQKSASY

>member
-11 VKTAA
+11 VKTVA

-55 RASGTITANETYNVK
+55 RASGTIAANETYNVK
-70 LAQSR
+70 LTQTR
-75 KIESVKCKVGQA
+75 KIESVKCKVGQE

-107 AKADLE
+107 AKTDLE
-113 SKELDYQKSLIT
+113 TLELNYQKSLIE
-125 ASNDSA
+125 ASNGTA

-148 TIYNQYSSMDA
+148 AIYSQYSTMDA

-166 AKADAKKK
+166 AKADAKQK
-174 ELDRAKKDAD
+174 ELEREKKKVDA
-184 EALAEAQADED
+184 ELADAQADEN
-195 YTTAKAE
+195 YTSAKTE
-202 IATLEGTITSK
+202 IATLEAQITALDTEIEGYKEQIKELQATGGNTAGGPKDEIEKKQLELNKLLTKYANALKAHKDNYDLFCKLVSEEDRSTYSQPETGDALIEDALIKAGWAVDEAAK
-213 KADMDSLQEQIDDL
+213 KAPELRIAYNELKAYHEEERTLRADIEALEEQLGNTETPISTEEQIKKLNEKINTAETKRRQAKKDL
-227 NLNGSTTPSELT
+227 NS
-239 QEIQAK
+239 K
-245 QTELDKLLG
+245 Q
-254 KYARKL
+254 
-260 ASYETDYKYLSD
+260 S
-272 LADGRES
+272 
-279 IMQAYVD
+279 
-286 DLTLLAKKLSEK
+286 
-298 GVGKPTY
+298 
-305 SEDGTEIP
+305 
-313 ATLSAEDRAK
+313 
-323 QLKIAYTELKPYY
+323 
-336 DEKAKLEEE
+336 
-345 LAALKDQMKG
+345 
-355 AEEDVTVNEQIDK
+355 
-368 LQKKYNKAASELAT
+368 
-382 AKTKLSSAKRSVE
+382 SVE
-395 TQEAL
+395 VQENL
-400 IKRLKAHADELA
+400 IKRLKTNSDDLAD
-412 EQVEDQADV
+412 QIEDQSAV
-421 ISDLESASSA
+421 VSDLESASSA
-431 AETVKTAKTALE
+431 AETVKNAKTALE
-443 DKLFEMNKGDTV
+443 DKLFEVNQGDTA
-455 ALDMQAAKKAIEE
+455 ALDMQAAKKAIEDK
-468 AKANIEKLTKDA
+468 KADIEKLTKDA
-480 DAQEVTAKVGGT
+480 DAQEITAKVGGT
-492 IASVTVT
+492 IASVSVT
-499 AGDTASADT
+499 AGDTASADNPL
-508 AIATINQ
+508 ATINQ
-515 TDRGFTVKLSI
+515 TDRGFTVKISI

-587 IGQQSASY
+587 IGQKSASY

>member
-70 LAQSR
+70 LTQSR
-75 KIESVKCKVGQA
+75 KIESVKCKVGDTVA
-87 VNAGDVLFVL
+87 AGDVLFVL

-113 SKELDYQKSLIT
+113 SKELEYQKSLIT
-125 ASNDSA
+125 ASNTTA

-148 TIYNQYSSMDA
+148 TIYNQYSTLDA

-184 EALAEAQADED
+184 EELAEAQADED
-195 YTTAKAE
+195 YTSAKAN
-202 IATLEGTITSK
+202 IATLEAQVTSI
-213 KADMDSLQEQIDDL
+213 QTEIEGYEEQIKELQQTGGNTAGGPKDAIEKKQIEL
-227 NLNGSTTPSELT
+227 NKILADNAVYKSDCEQAYNLLNGQEPTEENLT
-239 QEIQAK
+239 NALI
-245 QTELDKLLG
+245 
-254 KYARKL
+254 
-260 ASYETDYKYLSD
+260 
-272 LADGRES
+272 RE
-279 IMQAYVD
+279 
-286 DLTLLAKKLSEK
+286 
-298 GVGKPTY
+298 G
-305 SEDGTEIP
+305 
-313 ATLSAEDRAK
+313 LSAEDATERAK
-323 QLKIAYTELKPYY
+323 ELVIAYQQWTKYLENK
-336 DEKAKLEEE
+336 EKLEAEIKE
-345 LAALKDQMKG
+345 LEKQLDNTETPISTQ
-355 AEEDVTVNEQIDK
+355 EQIDK
-368 LQKKYNKAASELAT
+368 LNEKKNAADTKLT
-382 AKTKLSSAKRSVE
+382 KTKRELSSTKKSVE

-400 IKRLKAHADELA
+400 IKRLKAHAEDLA

-431 AETVKTAKTALE
+431 AETVKSAKTALE
-443 DKLFEMNKGDTV
+443 DKLFEVNQGDTA
-455 ALDMQAAKKAIEE
+455 ALDMQAAKKAIED
-468 AKANIEKLTKDA
+468 AKQNVANLTKDA
-480 DAQEVTAKVGGT
+480 DAQEVTAKVAGT
-492 IASVTVT
+492 IASVSVT
-499 AGDTASADT
+499 AGDTAGADT
-508 AIATINQ
+508 PIATINQ
-515 TDRGFTVKLSI
+515 TDRGYTVKISV

-554 TIGNDPQNPQ
+554 SIGNDPQNPA
-564 KNRQLTFRL
+564 KNRQLTFTL

-587 IGQQSASY
+587 IGQKSASY

-602 AIRTDNNGSF
+602 AIRQDNNGSF

-623 STRYTATRVDVQVL
+623 STRYTATRVDVQIL

-662 IEAGTQVRLAENG
+662 IEAGTQVRLAEDG

>member
-11 VKTAA
+11 VKTVA

-70 LAQSR
+70 LTQTR
-75 KIESVKCKVGQA
+75 KIESVKCKVGQE
-87 VNAGDVLFVL
+87 VTAGDVLFVL

-102 DELKQ
+102 DELKT
-107 AKADLE
+107 AKTDLE
-113 SKELDYQKSLIT
+113 TLELNYQKSLIE
-125 ASNDSA
+125 ASNGTA

-148 TIYNQYSSMDA
+148 TIYNQYSSMDPSSIA
-159 SQIATAK
+159 VAKIRAEEKQKELNKELEEAQKALDTIKNSEEYKNLETEIAELEKKAEPLKTAADQAKSELEATIESLYNKDLGSVSEIKRQVKLWQSDVEDAEESISNSLSSQGVNLDRYLYLVNKYESNYMFLLRLYGGNKSDAETAVNTAGALAQKLIDSGYGSEEDPTSVTTMVSDLTTAFNSLKDFYDLVSEEQVKDLAK
-166 AKADAKKK
+166 AKAYLAYGEAYLAYKEAVSGTEELQQRYDAKKAEVERY
-174 ELDRAKKDAD
+174 ELAVERAQNA
-184 EALAEAQADED
+184 
-195 YTTAKAE
+195 
-202 IATLEGTITSK
+202 
-213 KADMDSLQEQIDDL
+213 
-227 NLNGSTTPSELT
+227 
-239 QEIQAK
+239 
-245 QTELDKLLG
+245 
-254 KYARKL
+254 
-260 ASYETDYKYLSD
+260 
-272 LADGRES
+272 
-279 IMQAYVD
+279 VD
-286 DLTLLAKKLSEK
+286 DQKDT
-298 GVGKPTY
+298 V
-305 SEDGTEIP
+305 
-313 ATLSAEDRAK
+313 
-323 QLKIAYTELKPYY
+323 
-336 DEKAKLEEE
+336 AKLTS
-345 LAALKDQMKG
+345 AA
-355 AEEDVTVNEQIDK
+355 
-368 LQKKYNKAASELAT
+368 
-382 AKTKLSSAKRSVE
+382 
-395 TQEAL
+395 
-400 IKRLKAHADELA
+400 
-412 EQVEDQADV
+412 
-421 ISDLESASSA
+421 SA
-431 AETVKTAKTALE
+431 AETLKSAKTALE
-443 DKLFEMNKGDTV
+443 DKIFETNKGDTA
-455 ALDMQAAKKAIEE
+455 ALDMQAAKKAIEDK
-468 AKANIEKLTKDA
+468 KADIEKLTKDA

-492 IASVTVT
+492 IASVNVT
-499 AGDTASADT
+499 AGDTASADNPL
-508 AIATINQ
+508 ATINQ
-515 TDRGFTVKLSI
+515 TDRGFTVKISI

-554 TIGNDPQNPQ
+554 AIGNDPQNPQ

-578 QPDSNITLA
+578 QPDSSITLA
-587 IGQQSASY
+587 IGQKSASY